1 MNWLYLGTVLF
12 IFIAVAFLVEALWR
26 LWFSTQSQSAKRF
39 SQRIRAIGGAEIAGG
54 YGGALLKQ
62 RRFAKQAGVDRFLR
76 RWSLAES
83 LDYQLQQAGSQH
95 TVAHLLAYCAA
106 GFFIGLVIGLII
118 FSLWEMALLFAI
130 VGAAIPLGVLSRQ
143 RRTRLQKIQRQ
154 LPEVADLIARS
165 LKAGHALPATLKM
178 VAEEMPEPICAEF
191 RQLAD
196 EIHYG
201 LGLPLALQ
209 RLAQRVP
216 VDDLRFLVI
225 AVLIQRDTGGNLSEL
240 MQNMSYL
247 IRERLK
253 LLGRVKALSAEGL
266 LSGWIL
272 FLLPISMAL
281 LLYFV
286 NPGYIG
292 RLVDDQFGRLML
304 GIAAIQMLLGAVW
317 MRHIVQIRV

>member
-1 MNWLYLGTVLF
+1 M
-12 IFIAVAFLVEALWR
+12 
-26 LWFSTQSQSAKRF
+26 
-39 SQRIRAIGGAEIAGG
+39 
-54 YGGALLKQ
+54 
-62 RRFAKQAGVDRFLR
+62 
-76 RWSLAES
+76 
-83 LDYQLQQAGSQH
+83 
-95 TVAHLLAYCAA
+95 
-106 GFFIGLVIGLII
+106 
-118 FSLWEMALLFAI
+118 
-130 VGAAIPLGVLSRQ
+130 
-143 RRTRLQKIQRQ
+143 
-154 LPEVADLIARS
+154 VAD
-165 LKAGHALPATLKM
+165 
-178 VAEEMPEPICAEF
+178 EMPEPICAEF

-253 LLGRVKALSAEGL
+253 LLGRVKALAAEGL

-281 LLYFV
+281 LLYVV

-304 GIAAIQMLLGAVW
+304 GVATIQMLLGAVW
-317 MRHIVQIRV
+317 MRHIVRIRV